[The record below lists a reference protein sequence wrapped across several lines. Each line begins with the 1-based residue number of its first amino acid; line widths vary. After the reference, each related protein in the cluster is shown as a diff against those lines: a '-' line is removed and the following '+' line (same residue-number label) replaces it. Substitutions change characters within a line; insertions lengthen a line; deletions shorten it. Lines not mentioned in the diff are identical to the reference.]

1 MNIDDPETRA
11 AVELLIARLHP
22 GLAKS
27 RPTELTDEE
36 LDIRG
41 SKIAFKALLDE
52 FGLSNRDAAELLGR
66 SPSTVDGW
74 VRIKSLDRAVPDH
87 VFNTLRRRATVR
99 KVAV

>member
-11 AVELLIARLHP
+11 AVELLLSRLHP
-22 GLAKS
+22 GLAKG

-41 SKIAFKALLDE
+41 SKLAFKALLDE
-52 FGLSNRDAAELLGR
+52 LDLSNREAAELLGK

-87 VFNTLRRRATVR
+87 IFNTLRRRAIAR